1 LGVFIFLPVQSAAG
15 GVARKMQ
22 VSNEDVSFGN
32 AVKISLGNAGHF
44 CIAMAIFFRTKIMDV
59 SIFQTC
65 ILAPLLFHYIL
76 LHTQC
81 KTHIE
86 EN

>member
-1 LGVFIFLPVQSAAG
+1 
-15 GVARKMQ
+15 
-22 VSNEDVSFGN
+22 
-32 AVKISLGNAGHF
+32 
-44 CIAMAIFFRTKIMDV
+44 MDV